1 MNHCESCGLPEWAVS
16 GEGLPVTITVKAEN
30 RFKRDSTKTVWAC
43 SEECAVQIYGISKY
57 GKLTSKWPVTR
68 AQLRAIYRK
77 MASATSEVKKVA
89 VTKPN
94 SSRKA
99 SQSRRR
105 SNK

>member
-1 MNHCESCGLPEWAVS
+1 MNTCTNCGLPEWAVS

-43 SEECAVQIYGISKY
+43 SEECAVQTYGISKY

-77 MASATSEVKKVA
+77 MTSGTSEAKKVSTA
-89 VTKPN
+89 ASN
-94 SSRKA
+94 SS
-99 SQSRRR
+99 QTVSRRKVSR
-105 SNK
+105 D

>member
-1 MNHCESCGLPEWAVS
+1 MNACQSCGLPEWAVS

-77 MASATSEVKKVA
+77 TSSATSEGKKVA
-89 VTKPN
+89 TTGAKRPQTV
-94 SSRKA
+94 
-99 SQSRRR
+99 SQSQRR
-105 SNK
+105 SK